1 MSSEPT
7 GLVKFRLDPDNP
19 PVLTAE
25 EQQAWK
31 ELQEM
36 GDEGIDYSDIPLQTG
51 GGWRRVSEL
60 VPAENKQQITL
71 RLDADVIA
79 FFRSTGRRY
88 QSRINAALREYV
100 NSQKKAAK
108 PVL

>member
-1 MSSEPT
+1 MSSLST
-7 GLVKFRLDPDNP
+7 GMVRYQLDPDNP
-19 PVLTAE
+19 PQITE
-25 EQQAWK
+25 EQKQA
-31 ELQEM
+31 LRDLR
-36 GDEGIDYSDIPLQTG
+36 DEDIDFSDIPLQTG

-71 RLDADVIA
+71 RLDADLIA

-100 NSQKKAAK
+100 IAQKKA
-108 PVL
+108 L

>member
-1 MSSEPT
+1 MNSKDT
-7 GLVKFRLDPDNP
+7 GLVTYRLDPDNP

-36 GDEGIDYSDIPLQTG
+36 PDEEIDYSDIPPQPST
-51 GGWRRVSEL
+51 GWRRVSEL

-79 FFRSTGRRY
+79 FFRGTGRRY
-88 QSRINAALREYV
+88 QSRINAALRDYV
-100 NSQKKAAK
+100 ISQKKS
-108 PVL
+108 V

>member
-1 MSSEPT
+1 MNSETT
-7 GLVKFRLDPDNP
+7 GLVTFRLDPDNP
-19 PVLTAE
+19 PSLTAE
-25 EQQAWK
+25 EQKAWK

-36 GDEGIDYSDIPLQTG
+36 PDEAIDLSDIPEQTG
-51 GGWRRVSEL
+51 TGWRRVSEL

-79 FFRSTGRRY
+79 FFRGTGRRY

-100 NSQKKAAK
+100 NSQRKSA
-108 PVL
+108 

>member
-1 MSSEPT
+1 MSSETT
-7 GLVKFRLDPDNP
+7 GLVRYRLDPHNP
-19 PVLTAE
+19 PTLTAE
-25 EQQAWK
+25 EEQAWK

-36 GDEGIDYSDIPLQTG
+36 RDEDIDLSDIPEQTG

-71 RLDADVIA
+71 RLDADVLE
-79 FFRSTGRRY
+79 FFRATGRRY

-100 NSQKKAAK
+100 NANKKA
-108 PVL
+108 VSQQR